1 MSNTIQI
8 KSGSGK
14 PGNGVLKKAE
24 LGYDTTNG
32 YLYIG
37 NSSNQTAGIKVET
50 ANGIATW
57 NKKTE
62 GLTWITD
69 DGTKFWMR
77 PYSPNNLFQIVRF
90 SPGSSDGKA
99 TFNINNE
106 GQVSFGEKPLN
117 IASGGTGATT
127 AAAALTN
134 LGITATAAEL
144 NYVDGV
150 TSSIQT
156 QINSNKTAA
165 SNAQSTANT
174 AQASANTAQGR
185 ADSAYTLAST
195 ANSTANTANST
206 ANAALPKAG
215 GTITGVLKH
224 EGNHYV
230 HKTSN
235 SSGNSYYMKFATIK
249 ITGNYLNQ
257 EIHFKLIHRG
267 DRITNVYVCYHNGDT
282 TTPSLNYIQTD
293 CIDVWIHNEGSGVW
307 GLYASA
313 WAGDSVEVLDFTTGK
328 YASDKMTVTW
338 LNTTTSSLP
347 SGAVLASTRP
357 LPSRYYGDTLPS
369 SAPAGAIFFKKV

>member
-1 MSNTIQI
+1 MANIIQI

-14 PGNGVLKKAE
+14 PDNGKLYPNE
-24 LGYDTTNG
+24 LGYDTSGG

-37 NSSNQTAGIKVET
+37 NASKKTTGIKVDYATKAGSADSATSAKT
-50 ANGIATW
+50 AESATTAAGLSNTLPIA
-57 NKKTE
+57 K
-62 GLTWITD
+62 
-69 DGTKFWMR
+69 
-77 PYSPNNLFQIVRF
+77 
-90 SPGSSDGKA
+90 
-99 TFNINNE
+99 
-106 GQVSFGEKPLN
+106 
-117 IASGGTGATT
+117 GGTGATD
-127 AAAALTN
+127 AAGARSKLGFTLAN
-134 LGITATAAEL
+134 LGISASATEL

-156 QINSNKTAA
+156 QINNNKTAA

-185 ADSAYTLAST
+185 ADSAYQVGATAQASANTAQGRADSAYSLAS
-195 ANSTANTANST
+195 TANST

-230 HKTSN
+230 HKASN
-235 SSGNSYYMKFATIK
+235 NSGNSYYMKFATIK

-267 DRITNVYVCYHNGDT
+267 DRITNVYVCYNNGDT

-293 CIDVWIHNEGSGVW
+293 CINVWIHNEGSGVW
-307 GLYASA
+307 GLYANA
-313 WAGDSVEVLDFTTGK
+313 WGWDSVEVLDCATGK

-338 LNTTTSSLP
+338 LSTTTSSLP
-347 SGAVLASTRP
+347 SGAISASTRP